1 MSEKPKQFQSNED
14 PAYDSGNDSWS
25 PKIKNRR
32 RFSATEAALLER
44 RYAEEQSP
52 SQHVLQG
59 LADQMSTPRKTIT
72 TWFQNRRAKY
82 KRRSYRNKQAPEKA
96 NDSQQKTN
104 DGSPGQRMSDTVSD
118 VETCARS
125 SSSSLLLVERR
136 SPETTAS
143 NTNSNSKS
151 TSTLASV
158 SMSMAVP
165 MPTDEGY
172 QTTPLPDAFCE
183 DDRLGDLSHLPSTPS
198 HCFDY
203 NNFLST
209 GQGAIMYSSSGYNPP
224 EYMYQFQDISG
235 SSLDSN
241 ERNQYV
247 LNQNPSLCAWQC
259 YDPRLFVHPDQTAC
273 IIDPSFVGCH
283 TRESNTFE
291 RICFPGQSD
300 IFTDS
305 VDCTYEWREQVA
317 SYLISPEG
325 K

>member
-104 DGSPGQRMSDTVSD
+104 DGSPGQR
-118 VETCARS
+118 
-125 SSSSLLLVERR
+125 
-136 SPETTAS
+136 
-143 NTNSNSKS
+143 
-151 TSTLASV
+151 
-158 SMSMAVP
+158 
-165 MPTDEGY
+165 
-172 QTTPLPDAFCE
+172 
-183 DDRLGDLSHLPSTPS
+183 
-198 HCFDY
+198 
-203 NNFLST
+203 
-209 GQGAIMYSSSGYNPP
+209 ISSGYNPP

-317 SYLISPEG
+317 SYLISPEDS
-325 K
+325 KDWASVPKDISHAI